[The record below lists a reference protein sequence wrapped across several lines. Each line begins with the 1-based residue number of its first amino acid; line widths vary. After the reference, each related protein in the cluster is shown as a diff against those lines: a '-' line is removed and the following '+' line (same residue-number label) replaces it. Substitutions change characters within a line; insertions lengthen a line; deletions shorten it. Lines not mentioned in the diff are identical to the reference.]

1 MKHPSIK
8 NKSEQ
13 DAFTDLLFN
22 ALLGFA
28 LMFAVA
34 FMLMST
40 PEEKGKIE
48 MVSVGCSHNPQRANK
63 TSLLYSATD
72 SLDSLDFVDFV
83 GDRDVIKFYYFLVEL
98 LIDNV
103 S

>member
-40 PEEKGKIE
+40 PERKANRNQSG
-48 MVSVGCSHNPQRANK
+48 VSNNRPLG
-63 TSLLYSATD
+63 
-72 SLDSLDFVDFV
+72 
-83 GDRDVIKFYYFLVEL
+83 G
-98 LIDNV
+98 
-103 S
+103 